1 MFRVRDDYRRA
12 QLAIAALFLFLGFQ
26 YATWVSRLPALRTR
40 LDLSEARIG
49 LLLMVCGV
57 GAAVSFP
64 LVAVLMRRLGSRV
77 LASVSAL
84 ALGAVLLALSV
95 VPNYPV
101 ALLVLFC
108 DGVAVGCLNVA
119 MNAQGAALEV
129 RFERTSMSRLHAT
142 FSGGSLLAALLA
154 SGVNAFTTT
163 LAVHF
168 GLATVLLVL
177 VLGLAQPGLL
187 REERPAGETAGAS
200 TGESAQGS
208 AHDTAQDTADKPAE
222 DTEDAEGAEGAE
234 EKRRRFSLPSR
245 VTIWMG
251 LAMVFGTVTEGAMN
265 DWSALYLKDVVH
277 AAPSL
282 APMGIAVVSVMMVLA
297 RIFADGWR
305 TRIGDGRIVRA
316 GSVLAGAGLALALL
330 VGGLVPTLIG
340 FACVG
345 VGIAAVTPCVY
356 VAAAR
361 QGSDA
366 LSLVAA
372 MGTTGLL
379 AGPAVIGFIANAGS
393 LTWGMGAVAASAVIV
408 SLCATQIRWP
418 AVKDSTLKDSTA
430 KHSTTKD
437 STTKEAAVDEAKVNE
452 ATAEQPAVTEALTEA

>member
-1 MFRVRDDYRRA
+1 MHMFRVRDDYRRA

-154 SGVNAFTTT
+154 SGVNAFTST

-187 REERPAGETAGAS
+187 REERPAGETAGAT
-200 TGESAQGS
+200 TGES
-208 AHDTAQDTADKPAE
+208 AQDTADKPAE
-222 DTEDAEGAEGAE
+222 DSEDAE

-418 AVKDSTLKDSTA
+418 AVKDSTLKDSTLKDSTA